1 VAELHKFKD
10 DTKSPEQRVAPIG
23 AQHLDDNFKQ
33 VWLDMSDSLKTFLK
47 ITEAPG
53 VRPILDFVDQPPS
66 AESVPVFSG
75 GVFLE
80 WRETEECE

>member
-1 VAELHKFKD
+1 MAELHKFKD

-23 AQHLDDNFKQ
+23 AQYLDDNFKQ

-53 VRPILDFVDQPPS
+53 ARPILDFVTQPPS
-66 AESVPVFSG
+66 ARAVPEFENG
-75 GVFLE
+75 EFRGWLTGE
-80 WRETEECE
+80 IC